1 MRSNSPHLELPA
13 VRAMRAN
20 KHNINNKESKSRQHS
35 GEKQYAPEYGVSR
48 SVFSGHSSK
57 MHRSVLDA
65 WDRQTDRHCLMLFGG
80 E

>member
-1 MRSNSPHLELPA
+1 MRSNSPHQELPA

-20 KHNINNKESKSRQHS
+20 KHNINNKESKSRQHG
-35 GEKQYAPEYGVSR
+35 GEKQYAPQYGVSR
-48 SVFSGHSSK
+48 SVLVAIARK
-57 MHRSVLDA
+57 CTVLLDA